1 MKSAATMKRGGCHFM
16 KIRRVILSRTNQK
29 ENAMK
34 YKLVYTGLILLIYT
48 LGKCIPLY
56 GIDLS
61 AYSYKSVGAE
71 EILMQVISGDTYRS
85 SVFALG
91 IFPFMISSI
100 LVQVAFAIRGMF
112 TKTRVSPKTMSKA
125 MVAVMLVIAILQ
137 AIVQVPQLKFAV
149 ADENLFY
156 AELMAGLEMVTG
168 VMVIMWLSNRNG
180 RYGVGGRMIVGLV
193 NILERISVT
202 LRNHDMEKLAVPLA
216 ISLGVMLI
224 TLVMENAEMRIPV
237 QRVSIHNVY
246 ADKNYMAIK
255 LNPVGVMPVMFSSAV
270 LMLVR
275 LQLSLLGNL
284 FPQYEGFVWLQ
295 RNMNLTNPVG
305 IAMYIA
311 CEYLLTIGLAM
322 LMVSPKDITEQFLK
336 SGDSIVNLH
345 AGRDTRRYL
354 RKVMWCTSL
363 SSATVMGV
371 CILVPLV
378 LQLRGNIDS
387 TLTMLPSSIMMMTSF
402 WCTIYRELVSIRKY
416 DVCHPLF

>member
-1 MKSAATMKRGGCHFM
+1 M

-275 LQLSLLGNL
+275 LLLSLLGSL

-295 RNMNLTNPVG
+295 MNMNLTNPVG

-322 LMVSPKDITEQFLK
+322 LMISPKDITEQFLK

-354 RKVMWCTSL
+354 RKLMWSTSL
-363 SSATVMGV
+363 SSATIMGV

-387 TLTMLPSSIMMMTSF
+387 TLTMLPTSIMMMTSF
-402 WCTIYRELVSIRKY
+402 LCTIYRELISIRKY
-416 DVCHPLF
+416 DACHPLF

>member
-1 MKSAATMKRGGCHFM
+1 M

-275 LQLSLLGNL
+275 LLLSLLGSL

-295 RNMNLTNPVG
+295 MNMNLTNPVG

-322 LMVSPKDITEQFLK
+322 LMISPKDITEQFLK

-354 RKVMWCTSL
+354 RKLMWSTSL
-363 SSATVMGV
+363 SSATIMGV

-387 TLTMLPSSIMMMTSF
+387 TLTMLPTSIMMMTSF
-402 WCTIYRELVSIRKY
+402 WCTIYRELISIRKY
-416 DVCHPLF
+416 DACHPLF

>member
-1 MKSAATMKRGGCHFM
+1 M

-275 LQLSLLGNL
+275 LLLSLLGSL

-295 RNMNLTNPVG
+295 MNMNLTNPVG

-416 DVCHPLF
+416 DACHPLF